1 MSKTKAI
8 RLSDEEDRLIA
19 QFLRENPFFD
29 FSTLAKTAI
38 LNFILRPT
46 VEIRPL
52 KVKGRSPAERKGA
65 ANG

>member
-8 RLSDEEDRLIA
+8 RLSDEEDQLIA
-19 QFLRENPFFD
+19 EFLRENPFFD

-38 LNFILRPT
+38 LSFIKNPT

-52 KVKGRSPAERKGA
+52 KTRSKPLADRKRSI
-65 ANG
+65 NG